1 MDEQVLR
8 LFADV
13 GPHAQEALNSWVTL
27 QWAKFLTGAGFGVI
41 FITIIIIFIIAINR
55 D

>member
-13 GPHAQEALNSWVTL
+13 GPHAQDALNSWVTL
-27 QWAKFLTGAGFGVI
+27 QWVQFLTAAGLTGFCIVFMI
-41 FITIIIIFIIAINR
+41 VAIYWLNK